1 MSGPRPSLG
10 QGGTGPSRPAG
21 DGSRGPSLDGDR
33 RSLDGGRSLRGTD
46 YALALSS
53 VQEGDV
59 QPMPGFVLPH
69 DESRASLWVT
79 VRATMSALSHTEGS
93 AVVAQAYEIGV
104 RSLPFLCL
112 VLAFVGG
119 IIVYQ
124 AGIQA
129 MRIVPDTSGIGPG
142 YIELL
147 VRDLAANLTGLM
159 LATRVGASIAAE
171 LGSMKVTDQLD
182 AMRLCQTDP
191 VAHLVAPRFLACVLV
206 TPILTIIAGACALAS
221 GTLVGALAFDIRPQ
235 NFLDPRFVTISA
247 MVSGFLKSLAF
258 GLAIPLVSAHAGLYT
273 RVGSQGVGDATT
285 GAVVGSSVAVI
296 VLGFFIGAVLHV
308 ALGGA

>member
-1 MSGPRPSLG
+1 MTSDDQKSS
-10 QGGTGPSRPAG
+10 GPSRDVAQAS
-21 DGSRGPSLDGDR
+21 SRR
-33 RSLDGGRSLRGTD
+33 VLRGSD
-46 YALALSS
+46 YAVALSGT
-53 VQEGDV
+53 QEGDV
-59 QPMPGFVLPH
+59 QPMPGFILPH
-69 DESRASLWVT
+69 DESRASLLVT
-79 VRATMSALSHTEGS
+79 VRATFSALRHTQGHT
-93 AVVAQAYEIGV
+93 VVAQAYEIGV

-171 LGSMKVTDQLD
+171 IGSMKVTDQLD
-182 AMRLCQTDP
+182 ALRLCQADP
-191 VAHLVAPRFLACVLV
+191 VSYLVAPRFLACVLV
-206 TPILTIIAGACALAS
+206 TPILTIIAGACALGS

-235 NFLDPRFVTISA
+235 NFLDPRFVTLGA
-247 MVSGFLKSLAF
+247 LATGFLKSLAF
-258 GLAIPLVSAHAGLYT
+258 GFAIPLVSAHAGLYT

-285 GAVVGSSVAVI
+285 QAVVGSSIAVI

-308 ALGGA
+308 LLGGA

>member
-1 MSGPRPSLG
+1 
-10 QGGTGPSRPAG
+10 
-21 DGSRGPSLDGDR
+21 
-33 RSLDGGRSLRGTD
+33 
-46 YALALSS
+46 
-53 VQEGDV
+53 
-59 QPMPGFVLPH
+59 MPGFVLPH
-69 DESRASLWVT
+69 DESRASLLVT

-206 TPILTIIAGACALAS
+206 TPIVTIIAGACALAS
-221 GTLVGALAFDIRPQ
+221 GTLVGALAFEIRPQ
-235 NFLDPRFVTISA
+235 NFLDPRFVTGGA
-247 MVSGFLKSLAF
+247 LVSGFLKSVSF

-285 GAVVGSSVAVI
+285 SAVVGSSVAVI
-296 VLGFFIGAVLHV
+296 VLGFVIGAVLHV
-308 ALGGA
+308 VLGGA